1 MRKKY
6 LFTIFFLILVL
17 FFCLFCGRFSLGEL
31 YNYYINDKD
40 TFNVIFYELRLP
52 RLIAAML
59 IGASLSISGV
69 VFQAMFQNPLVSPNI
84 LGVASGAGFGAIVC
98 ILFSLGSFAVSFGAF
113 ICGLFAVILAYALGN
128 FTNKNSKLMLV
139 LSGIIVS
146 ALFDALISLA
156 KYTAD
161 TEEKLPSIVYWL
173 MGSLSATT
181 WSDLAIL
188 APISLFGIIILICL
202 AWKINILAL
211 SNEHAIFL
219 GQGRMLGIVV
229 VLFATL
235 ITSASICVSGIIGW
249 VGLLI
254 PHIARLIYG
263 ANHAILVPMSAI
275 LGAIFLML
283 ADTLARSI
291 ITAEIPLSI
300 ITAIFGAPSIAII
313 MIKKAKKWF

>member
-1 MRKKY
+1 MRKY
-6 LFTIFFLILVL
+6 FFAILFLILALV
-17 FFCLFCGRFSLGEL
+17 FCLFCGRISLDEL
-31 YNYYINDKD
+31 YNYYMNDKQ
-40 TFNVIFYELRLP
+40 TFDVIFYELRLP
-52 RLIAAML
+52 RLIAAGL

-69 VFQAMFQNPLVSPNI
+69 VFQAIFQNPLVSPNI
-84 LGVASGAGFGAIVC
+84 LGVASGAGFGAIIC
-98 ILFSLGSFAVSFGAF
+98 ILFSFTSLGISFGAF
-113 ICGLFAVILAYALGN
+113 SGGVMAVCLAYLLGY

-139 LSGIIVS
+139 LSGIIIS
-146 ALFDALISLA
+146 ALFDALISLV

-173 MGSLSATT
+173 MGSLSSLS
-181 WSDLAIL
+181 WSDLGIL
-188 APISLFGIIILICL
+188 APVSLFGIIILICV

-211 SNEHAIFL
+211 SSEHAVFL
-219 GQGRMLGIVV
+219 GQGRMFGVVIV
-229 VLFATL
+229 LLATL
-235 ITSASICVSGIIGW
+235 ITSVSICVSGIIGW

-254 PHIARLIYG
+254 PHITRLIYG

-275 LGAIFLML
+275 LGAMFLML

-300 ITAIFGAPSIAII
+300 ITAIVGAPSIAII